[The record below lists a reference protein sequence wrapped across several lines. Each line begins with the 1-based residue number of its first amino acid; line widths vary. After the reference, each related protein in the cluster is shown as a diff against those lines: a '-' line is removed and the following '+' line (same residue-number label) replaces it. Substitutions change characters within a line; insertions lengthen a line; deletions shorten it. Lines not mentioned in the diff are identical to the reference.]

1 MIWRNLLVSLVFL
14 SAVRSTDSALTTS
27 RNRPPASI
35 LDEKNAAAGPM
46 VESEFIFQSAPFASA
61 HASTIVETNAGLV
74 AAWFGGTREGAADV
88 AIRVS
93 RHVDGAWTRPV
104 EVANGMQPDGTR
116 DPCWNPVLLEMPD
129 RAPWPLSKV
138 GPSPPRAWGMV

>member
-14 SAVRSTDSALTTS
+14 SAVRSTDSALTAS

-35 LDEKNAAAGPM
+35 LDEKKAAAGPM

-88 AIRVS
+88 AIWLS
-93 RHVDGAWTRPV
+93 RHERDTWTAPIEIASGA
-104 EVANGMQPDGTR
+104 QPDGAR
-116 DPCWNPVLLEMPD
+116 LPCWNPVLVDVPGASLM
-129 RAPWPLSKV
+129 LVYTV
-138 GPSPPRAWGMV
+138 GP